1 MTFAINL
8 CLSVDSLHGPGLGVR
23 VRSSSLLVLAPTLSH
38 SGGGLVI
45 CLVVSSLFP
54 MKPRL
59 NDASLPSGYIA
70 RRVN

>member
-8 CLSVDSLHGPGLGVR
+8 SFSVDSLHGPSLGVR
-23 VRSSSLLVLAPTLSH
+23 VRSSSLLVLAPILSH

-54 MKPRL
+54 HE
-59 NDASLPSGYIA
+59 AQA
-70 RRVN
+70 